1 MWRNSHSKGWY
12 ASNIEWQIMRSTMKA
27 IIVGAILGFGSIAP
41 SLAADLPARPYSAPA
56 SYVLSNTTGRASMSA
71 PTADME
77 GFRIVF
83 ASQGLLTCFSKRAAT
98 MPEEASRVVRWDI
111 AGNSAEFR
119 WSGDWK

>member
-1 MWRNSHSKGWY
+1 
-12 ASNIEWQIMRSTMKA
+12 
-27 IIVGAILGFGSIAP
+27 
-41 SLAADLPARPYSAPA
+41 
-56 SYVLSNTTGRASMSA
+56 
-71 PTADME
+71 ME

-119 WSGDWK
+119 WSGDWKPRATGLVARFNQFERI